1 MGPTGPDPSHPS
13 LEAPAW
19 WLGHLPEGHAWSLHP
34 ENTGPEVYNLHIPSL
49 GKVICRASALPTLR
63 LPVYF
68 FLSAHRG
75 PAPPSTA
82 ATAEAP
88 SCPQGAASSGLRS
101 GLLGRARGQLVTV
114 GLLQP
119 RRPGP
124 PICGASESVLLP
136 WGGGGGRRQSPGHP
150 NISRVRGPRRLL
162 PGVRWSQPSGWSSSV
177 QGFSKR
183 GLDAAVINRRE
194 ARLASRADA
203 GWRPAPGPPVLGA
216 TPGPLVG
223 RGPRTAE
230 PAKAEGE
237 SAPGRRARAGRLWPQ
252 PRAGMCR
259 PPAQRTPCNAGHLI
273 TVPVSPGPAGTC
285 QADTKENTVSA
296 ESEHGSGVDLC
307 PEALG
312 DRNESSCSPPS
323 ESLCATGHPPHRK
336 PGAPRVRPQ
345 GGRGAKAHPSSRGF
359 AAPAQA
365 TVIFHATPSRAGPRP
380 GRAPVPDRQ
389 KPKAGGTF
397 TPQASDDSCK

>member
-1 MGPTGPDPSHPS
+1 MGRTGPDPSHPS

-19 WLGHLPEGHAWSLHP
+19 WLGHLPEGHAWSLRP

-101 GLLGRARGQLVTV
+101 GLLGRACGQLVTV

-237 SAPGRRARAGRLWPQ
+237 SAPGRRAVLGASGRSRGRGCAGRPLSE
-252 PRAGMCR
+252 
-259 PPAQRTPCNAGHLI
+259 PPATPAAL
-273 TVPVSPGPAGTC
+273 S
-285 QADTKENTVSA
+285 Q
-296 ESEHGSGVDLC
+296 C
-307 PEALG
+307 P
-312 DRNESSCSPPS
+312 
-323 ESLCATGHPPHRK
+323 
-336 PGAPRVRPQ
+336 
-345 GGRGAKAHPSSRGF
+345 
-359 AAPAQA
+359 
-365 TVIFHATPSRAGPRP
+365 
-380 GRAPVPDRQ
+380 
-389 KPKAGGTF
+389 
-397 TPQASDDSCK
+397 

>member
-1 MGPTGPDPSHPS
+1 MIRGCTEGLSCTHLLMPLLPSAPAPPTGPKGPGTVGCPKPKAREFKPKSLAAPTGPLPSCWALPGARPAHEASGTAADRAGGPAGALSSLPRRGRPPRPHLPVMGPTGPDPSHPS

-19 WLGHLPEGHAWSLHP
+19 WLGHLPEGHAWSLRP

-49 GKVICRASALPTLR
+49 GKVICRASAPPTLR

-183 GLDAAVINRRE
+183 GLDAAVIN
-194 ARLASRADA
+194 
-203 GWRPAPGPPVLGA
+203 
-216 TPGPLVG
+216 
-223 RGPRTAE
+223 
-230 PAKAEGE
+230 
-237 SAPGRRARAGRLWPQ
+237 
-252 PRAGMCR
+252 
-259 PPAQRTPCNAGHLI
+259 
-273 TVPVSPGPAGTC
+273 
-285 QADTKENTVSA
+285 
-296 ESEHGSGVDLC
+296 
-307 PEALG
+307 
-312 DRNESSCSPPS
+312 
-323 ESLCATGHPPHRK
+323 
-336 PGAPRVRPQ
+336 Q
-345 GGRGAKAHPSSRGF
+345 GGKHVWRL
-359 AAPAQA
+359 
-365 TVIFHATPSRAGPRP
+365 
-380 GRAPVPDRQ
+380 
-389 KPKAGGTF
+389 GGV
-397 TPQASDDSCK
+397 SG

>member
-1 MGPTGPDPSHPS
+1 M
-13 LEAPAW
+13 EAGA
-19 WLGHLPEGHAWSLHP
+19 
-34 ENTGPEVYNLHIPSL
+34 
-49 GKVICRASALPTLR
+49 RASCAGSNPRT
-63 LPVYF
+63 P
-68 FLSAHRG
+68 G
-75 PAPPSTA
+75 G
-82 ATAEAP
+82 
-88 SCPQGAASSGLRS
+88 QGAEDS
-101 GLLGRARGQLVTV
+101 
-114 GLLQP
+114 
-119 RRPGP
+119 
-124 PICGASESVLLP
+124 GASES
-136 WGGGGGRRQSPGHP
+136 RRGERPG
-150 NISRVRGPRRLL
+150 
-162 PGVRWSQPSGWSSSV
+162 
-177 QGFSKR
+177 
-183 GLDAAVINRRE
+183 E
-194 ARLASRADA
+194 A
-203 GWRPAPGPPVLGA
+203 G
-216 TPGPLVG
+216 
-223 RGPRTAE
+223 
-230 PAKAEGE
+230 
-237 SAPGRRARAGRLWPQ
+237 RAGRLWPQ

-259 PPAQRTPCNAGHLI
+259 PPAQRTPCNAGRLI

>member
-19 WLGHLPEGHAWSLHP
+19 WLGHLPEGHAWSLRP

-183 GLDAAVINRRE
+183 GLDAAVINQGGKHVWRLGLMRDGGRRQGLLCWE
-194 ARLASRADA
+194 QPQDPWWAGGRGQRSQRKPKGRAPR
-203 GWRPAPGPPVLGA
+203 GGGPVLGA
-216 TPGPLVG
+216 SG
-223 RGPRTAE
+223 R
-230 PAKAEGE
+230 
-237 SAPGRRARAGRLWPQ
+237 SRRRGCAGRPLSE
-252 PRAGMCR
+252 
-259 PPAQRTPCNAGHLI
+259 PPATPAAL
-273 TVPVSPGPAGTC
+273 S
-285 QADTKENTVSA
+285 Q
-296 ESEHGSGVDLC
+296 C
-307 PEALG
+307 P
-312 DRNESSCSPPS
+312 
-323 ESLCATGHPPHRK
+323 
-336 PGAPRVRPQ
+336 
-345 GGRGAKAHPSSRGF
+345 
-359 AAPAQA
+359 
-365 TVIFHATPSRAGPRP
+365 
-380 GRAPVPDRQ
+380 
-389 KPKAGGTF
+389 
-397 TPQASDDSCK
+397 